1 MILYSL
7 WNGESSFY
15 MYCLRKL
22 TDGELF
28 VVFSI
33 VSAVTKLCKIEH
45 IINM

>member
-15 MYCLRKL
+15 MYCLYKL
-22 TDGELF
+22 TDGGF

-33 VSAVTKLCKIEH
+33 VSAVTKLCKVEH